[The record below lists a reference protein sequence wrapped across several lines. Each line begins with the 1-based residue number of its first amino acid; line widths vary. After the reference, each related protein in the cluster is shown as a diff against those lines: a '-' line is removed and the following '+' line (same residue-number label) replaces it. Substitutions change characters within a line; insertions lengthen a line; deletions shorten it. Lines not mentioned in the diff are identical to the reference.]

1 MDKEV
6 KFIEISSTIF
16 KVLAWI
22 SAAFFLIVSII
33 VLLGAGGDTPRI
45 AGLVFLVGGG
55 IYFLVLFTISVSLKL
70 LAGILENSQNQNE
83 LVQKLNGKVDTLL
96 ALLKGKPSA

>member
-6 KFIEISSTIF
+6 KFIGISAVIF

-45 AGLVFLVGGG
+45 AGLVFLIGGG
-55 IYFLVLFTISVSLKL
+55 IYFLVLFTISVGLKII
-70 LAGILENSQNQNE
+70 ANISENSQNQSE
-83 LVQKLNGKVDTLL
+83 SVEKLNSKVDKLL
-96 ALLKGKPSA
+96 ALLAEKPSA